1 MTDFLTQLDRFP
13 RLFGLSLAQSL
24 AIAGGVHFIA
34 GVSAAIVAMRKG
46 KDWKWWIPIGLM
58 AGTPALVIAVKLKPE
73 SD

>member
-1 MTDFLTQLDRFP
+1 MSNFLIQLDDFP

-24 AIAGGVHFIA
+24 AIAGGVHVVA
-34 GVSAAIVAMRKG
+34 GVSAAIVAIRKG

-58 AGTPALVIAVKLKPE
+58 AGTPALIAAVMLKPE

>member
-1 MTDFLTQLDRFP
+1 MTDFLIQLDRLP

-24 AIAGGVHFIA
+24 AIAGGVHVVA

-46 KDWKWWIPIGLM
+46 KNWKWWVPIGLM
-58 AGTPALVIAVKLKPE
+58 AGTPALIAAVMLKPE

>member
-1 MTDFLTQLDRFP
+1 MTDFLAQLDRLP

-24 AIAGGVHFIA
+24 AIAGGVHLIA
-34 GVSAAIVAMRKG
+34 GVSAAIVAIRKG

-58 AGTPALVIAVKLKPE
+58 AGTPALIAAVKLKPE